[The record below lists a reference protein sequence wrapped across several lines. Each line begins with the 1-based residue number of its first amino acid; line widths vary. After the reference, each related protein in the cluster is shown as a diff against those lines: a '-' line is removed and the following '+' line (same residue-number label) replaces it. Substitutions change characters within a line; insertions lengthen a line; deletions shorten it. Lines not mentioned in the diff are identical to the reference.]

1 MGRTLKQEIK
11 QTQPFASPQEE
22 ALLNVERTAD
32 HLRREVQLLLKPQ
45 GLTSTQYNAL
55 RILRGAGM
63 EGLTCSELGNRLVSS
78 DPDITR
84 LLDRLAKQGLVRRQR
99 HSRDRRIVLT
109 EITEE
114 GLRTLERITPA
125 LDNCVRSLL
134 NHMEAGRLEMLID
147 LLEEARR
154 KTNDEISSPEP
165 LPAEVT
171 GSC

>member
-1 MGRTLKQEIK
+1 MGRTLKGEIK
-11 QTQPFASPQEE
+11 QTQPFASLQEE

-55 RILRGAGM
+55 RILRGAGG

-99 HSRDRRIVLT
+99 HTRDRRIVLT
-109 EITEE
+109 QITDE
-114 GLRTLERITPA
+114 GRRQLETITPA
-125 LDNCVRSLL
+125 LDARIRSILS
-134 NHMEAGRLEMLID
+134 HVEAARLEMLID
-147 LLEEARR
+147 LLEEVRR
-154 KTNDEISSPEP
+154 STVGPGRPEP
-165 LPAEVT
+165 DLSAVNAH
-171 GSC
+171 C